1 MKKNHIVYFL
11 GFILVACS
19 SEPEIEVTEPLRAEP
34 PVKIINLKNDD
45 QFTIGD
51 DIVFDLLVNDAT
63 KVKDLELFVSDTLY
77 KSALKKENQTIKIN
91 TKKAKVGFTKIFLS
105 YADEKGDRHGDTRN
119 VVLFSDIVPK
129 SKVAKI
135 VTAYPHDKSSYT
147 QGLEFYKGKLFE
159 GTGQYGKSIL
169 AEVDLRTGKHVRK
182 HVLEAQYFGEGI
194 TILNDTIYQ
203 ISYTE
208 HTCIVYNMNFEK
220 IKEYSYSG
228 EGWGL
233 CNNGKSLI
241 MSNGSNEIVWRNPRS
256 FAIEK
261 SIYVFNDQS
270 DVGQLNELE
279 LINGRLFINV
289 YTENRILEVDTIT
302 GKILSD
308 IDCSDVVLDGRIPG
322 ADVLNGIAYNP
333 VTKKTYITGKWWP
346 KLYEVTFD

>member
-1 MKKNHIVYFL
+1 MKKIRIYSL
-11 GFILVACS
+11 IGFVLFSCS
-19 SEPEIEVTEPLRAEP
+19 SEPEIEINEPLHPEP
-34 PVKIINLKNDD
+34 PVKIINLKNDE
-45 QFTIGD
+45 QFVIGD
-51 DIVFDLLVNDAT
+51 EIVFDLVVSDPT
-63 KVKDLELFVSDTLY
+63 KVKDLELY
-77 KSALKKENQTIKIN
+77 KSALKKENQSFKIG
-91 TKKAKVGFTKIFLS
+91 TKKARVGFTKIAIT
-105 YADEKGDRHGDTRN
+105 YADEKGDRHGDTRT

-129 SKVAKI
+129 AKVAKI
-135 VTAYPHDKSSYT
+135 VGTYPHDKSSYT

-169 AEVDLRTGKHVRK
+169 AEVDLKSGKHLRK
-182 HVLEAQYFGEGI
+182 HVLDAQYFGEGI

-270 DVGQLNELE
+270 DIGQLNELE
-279 LINGRLFINV
+279 LINGRLFVNV
-289 YTENRILEVDTIT
+289 YTDDRILEVDTTT
-302 GKILSD
+302 GKVLSD
-308 IDCSDVVLDGRIPG
+308 IDCSEVVLDGRVPG

-333 VTKKTYITGKWWP
+333 VTRKIYITGKWWP
-346 KLYEVTFD
+346 KLYEVTFN